1 MNMLTSLLL
10 NLQCVPYRQQ
20 HRLLN
25 ECVMKK
31 GILFLLLVSTVTAN
45 AQSLKDALYGGK
57 LKNDSSTV
65 IRKTDDLSTKIDTSR
80 KKPVELEKIKLTTVA
95 MDSSI
100 NKMGNVTESAV
111 TAAADK
117 KDNNA
122 ATKDNN
128 KLWKEFVDTV
138 ASTLKQEV
146 MTSKKI
152 NKGDY
157 YITVDYTVA
166 TDGIVTVTNIL
177 LIPENKFLEQQVKER
192 LSIDTPRLNPVLAGN
207 GMPRKVNKRY
217 NFNLSK

>member
-1 MNMLTSLLL
+1 
-10 NLQCVPYRQQ
+10 
-20 HRLLN
+20 
-25 ECVMKK
+25 MKK

-80 KKPVELEKIKLTTVA
+80 KKPVEQEKIKLTTVA
-95 MDSSI
+95 RDSSI
-100 NKMGNVTESAV
+100 NKMTASIESAGIV
-111 TAAADK
+111 AADK

-128 KLWKEFVDTV
+128 KLWKEFVDNVT
-138 ASTLKQEV
+138 STLKQEV
-146 MTSKKI
+146 MPSKKI

-157 YITVDYTVA
+157 YITVDYIIA
-166 TDGIVTVTNIL
+166 PDGIVTIANLL

-207 GMPRKVNKRY
+207 GTPRKVNKRY
-217 NFNLSK
+217 NFNISK

>member
-1 MNMLTSLLL
+1 
-10 NLQCVPYRQQ
+10 
-20 HRLLN
+20 
-25 ECVMKK
+25 MKK

>member
-1 MNMLTSLLL
+1 
-10 NLQCVPYRQQ
+10 
-20 HRLLN
+20 
-25 ECVMKK
+25 MKK

-65 IRKTDDLSTKIDTSR
+65 IRKTDDLSIKIDTSR
-80 KKPVELEKIKLTTVA
+80 KKPVEQEKIKLTTVA
-95 MDSSI
+95 TDSSI
-100 NKMGNVTESAV
+100 NKMTGATESAV
-111 TAAADK
+111 IIAADK

-138 ASTLKQEV
+138 TSTLKQEV
-146 MTSKKI
+146 MPSKKI

-157 YITVDYTVA
+157 YITVDYIIA
-166 TDGIVTVTNIL
+166 PDGIVTIANLL

-207 GMPRKVNKRY
+207 GTPRKVNKRY
-217 NFNLSK
+217 NFNISK

>member
-1 MNMLTSLLL
+1 
-10 NLQCVPYRQQ
+10 
-20 HRLLN
+20 
-25 ECVMKK
+25 MKK
-31 GILFLLLVSTVTAN
+31 WILFLLLVSTVTAN

-57 LKNDSSTV
+57 LKNDSSSV

-80 KKPVELEKIKLTTVA
+80 KKPVEQEKIKLTTVA
-95 MDSSI
+95 SDSSI
-100 NKMGNVTESAV
+100 NKM
-111 TAAADK
+111 TAATGSVGIVAADK

-122 ATKDNN
+122 STKDNN

-138 ASTLKQEV
+138 TSTLKQEV
-146 MTSKKI
+146 MPSKKI

-157 YITVDYTVA
+157 YITVDYTIA
-166 TDGIVTVTNIL
+166 PDGIVTIANLL

-217 NFNLSK
+217 NFNISK

>member
-1 MNMLTSLLL
+1 
-10 NLQCVPYRQQ
+10 
-20 HRLLN
+20 
-25 ECVMKK
+25 MKK

-80 KKPVELEKIKLTTVA
+80 KKMVEQEKIKLTTGA
-95 MDSSI
+95 TDSSI
-100 NKMGNVTESAV
+100 NKMVDGTESAV
-111 TAAADK
+111 IAAVDK

-138 ASTLKQEV
+138 TSTLKQEV

-157 YITVDYTVA
+157 YITVDYTIA
-166 TDGIVTVTNIL
+166 TDGIVTITNIL

-192 LSIDTPRLNPVLAGN
+192 LGIDTPRLNPVLAGN

>member
-1 MNMLTSLLL
+1 
-10 NLQCVPYRQQ
+10 
-20 HRLLN
+20 
-25 ECVMKK
+25 MKK

-80 KKPVELEKIKLTTVA
+80 KKPVEQEKIKLTTVA
-95 MDSSI
+95 TDSSV
-100 NKMGNVTESAV
+100 NKMTAATESAV
-111 TAAADK
+111 IIVADK

-138 ASTLKQEV
+138 TSTLKQEV
-146 MTSKKI
+146 MPSKKI

-157 YITVDYTVA
+157 YITVDYIIA
-166 TDGIVTVTNIL
+166 PDGIVTIANLL

-207 GMPRKVNKRY
+207 GTPRKVNKRY
-217 NFNLSK
+217 NFNISK